1 MMETQRKSFELNDIV
16 MFRLNIGGI
25 SSYRFGVV
33 VGIGGYSTGYR
44 VRFYNNKRQVFEP
57 SMNIVG
63 SEVEWIGP
71 MPEGVEYDWERD
83 LPSP

>member
-1 MMETQRKSFELNDIV
+1 MMETERKSFELNDIV
-16 MFRLNIGGI
+16 MFRTHIGVPKCH
-25 SSYRFGVV
+25 FGVI
-33 VGIGGYSTGYR
+33 VGIGGMHTGYR
-44 VRFYNNKRQVFEP
+44 VRFYNSTKQVFEP

-71 MPEGVEYDWERD
+71 MPEGVEYDWEKG